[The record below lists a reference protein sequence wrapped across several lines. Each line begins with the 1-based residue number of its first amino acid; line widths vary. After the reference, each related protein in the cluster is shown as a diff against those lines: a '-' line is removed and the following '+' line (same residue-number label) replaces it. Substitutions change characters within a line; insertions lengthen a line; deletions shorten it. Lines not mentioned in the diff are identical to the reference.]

1 MLSLRSRGA
10 AAYARVA
17 VESRVP
23 EADPHQLI
31 LLLYDGAIAA
41 IQQGVLHLTEQR
53 VAEKGVAISRA
64 IQIIDEGLRL
74 SLDENVGGALARQL
88 CELYDY
94 MSRRLLFASVR
105 NEPEGMNEVLG
116 LLRDLRGAW
125 AEIGT
130 QAAAA
135 AHPLPPQQTPQ
146 PRFTGNVVPIT
157 AARR

>member
-1 MLSLRSRGA
+1 MLSLRSKGA

-17 VESRVP
+17 VESSVP
-23 EADPHQLI
+23 SADPHQLI

-41 IQQGVLHLTEQR
+41 IQQGLLHLAERR
-53 VAEKGVAISRA
+53 VAEKGASISRA

-74 SLDENVGGALARQL
+74 SLDESTGGPLARQL
-88 CELYDY
+88 GDLYDY

-105 NEPEGMNEVLG
+105 GEPEGMHEVMG

-125 AEIGT
+125 ADIGS
-130 QAAAA
+130 QPAGPVPQSLAV
-135 AHPLPPQQTPQ
+135 PSLPHY
-146 PRFTGNVVPIT
+146 TGNVVPIT

>member
-41 IQQGVLHLTEQR
+41 IQQGVLHLAEQR

-105 NEPEGMNEVLG
+105 NEPQGMNEVLG

-130 QAAAA
+130 EAATVT
-135 AHPLPPQQTPQ
+135 HPVTPPQTPQ
-146 PRFTGNVVPIT
+146 PRYTGNVVPIT

>member
-41 IQQGVLHLTEQR
+41 IQQGLLHLGEQR
-53 VAEKGVAISRA
+53 VAEKGVAVSKA

-74 SLDENVGGALARQL
+74 ALDENVGGALARQL
-88 CELYDY
+88 CDLYDY

-105 NEPEGMNEVLG
+105 NEPEGMHEVLG
-116 LLRDLRGAW
+116 LLRELRGAW
-125 AEIGT
+125 AEIGGK
-130 QAAAA
+130 AAEAA
-135 AHPLPPQQTPQ
+135 RPAAGVEAEP

>member
-17 VESRVP
+17 VESQVP
-23 EADPHQLI
+23 SADPHQLI

-41 IQQGVLHLTEQR
+41 IQQGVLHLAEQR
-53 VAEKGVAISRA
+53 VAEKGAAISKA

-74 SLDENVGGALARQL
+74 SLDEHVGGDLARQL
-88 CELYDY
+88 RDLYDY

-105 NEPEGMNEVLG
+105 GDPAGMDEVLG
-116 LLRDLRGAW
+116 LLRELRGAW

-130 QAAAA
+130 RPGTAAVPAV
-135 AHPLPPQQTPQ
+135 PTYS
-146 PRFTGNVVPIT
+146 GNVVPIT